1 MLDGSTEPGNEQ
13 RFLKGR
19 LSFRHLQPIRRFF
32 QMSRLATFITVLL
45 NTAQAEA
52 DHGRISGLLIVALR
66 PILAL
71 SAEMPDVGQVR
82 FSIKSSHIEHGSS

>member
-1 MLDGSTEPGNEQ
+1 LA
-13 RFLKGR
+13 
-19 LSFRHLQPIRRFF
+19 SFI
-32 QMSRLATFITVLL
+32 AVLL

-66 PILAL
+66 PTLAL

-82 FSIKSSHIEHGSS
+82 LSIKSSHIEHGSS